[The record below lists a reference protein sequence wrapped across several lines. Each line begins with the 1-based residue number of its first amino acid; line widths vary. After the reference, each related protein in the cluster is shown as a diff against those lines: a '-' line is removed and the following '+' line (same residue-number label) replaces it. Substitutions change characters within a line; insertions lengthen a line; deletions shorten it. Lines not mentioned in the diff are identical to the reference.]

1 MIVEEKI
8 MSAGRG
14 VLLLTVLGALGDALA
29 FCYRVVLSRLAGAQV
44 MGLYQLVIPVYSVLL
59 SMTAVGLCAA
69 AANLTAQH
77 LARGD
82 RRSVHQTLMT
92 CLRFFFLLLLP
103 VGLVVILCSDFI
115 SNALLGDAR
124 TQLALILLVP
134 CVALTGVEN
143 LHKQIFYGAEL
154 VGTPAVVNLLE
165 QLIRS
170 VAVITLLVLF
180 LPQWPERAVG
190 LIIVGMVICEVF
202 SSCTLTM
209 LYRRRFLR
217 RGLTG
222 SGEERAIRRGRILS
236 IALPV
241 GLNALLGNLLS
252 AANAALIP
260 RQLVAGGVSREAA
273 VAQFG
278 VLTGMTLPMLGLPTV
293 FLGALTLVLA
303 PKLARAS
310 ALGRQ
315 DEVRR
320 LLNRAISVV
329 SILALP
335 ALALT
340 VVVGPDLGAALFHQ
354 EGVGF
359 CLPSL
364 AAVMAMS
371 CFCSVLACALNST
384 GHQRTVAAISL
395 LGGLVQLAL
404 TALLVPLPGVGLTG
418 YVAGALISTILELGL
433 CLLSVRRYTGLRLQW
448 FQWLTAPCLAA
459 ALSSLCANLLFRVLK
474 DTGLLPLHAGLASLV
489 FGGVLALSALQA
501 QGVDLRQSLR
511 LRL

>member
-1 MIVEEKI
+1 MPVEKRI

-14 VLLLTVLGALGDALA
+14 VLMLTLSGALGDALA
-29 FCYRVVLSRLAGAQV
+29 FCYRVVLSRLAGAQI

-59 SMTAVGLCAA
+59 SMTAVGLCSA

-82 RRSVHQTLMT
+82 RRSVHQTLGT
-92 CLRFFFLLLLP
+92 CLRLFLLLLLP
-103 VGLVVILCSDFI
+103 VGLVVILGSDFI
-115 SNALLGDAR
+115 STALLGDAR
-124 TQLALILLVP
+124 TQLALVLLVP

-154 VGTPAVVNLLE
+154 VGTPALVNLLE

-170 VAVITLLVLF
+170 VAVIALLVCF

-202 SSCTLTM
+202 SSCTLTI

-217 RGLTG
+217 QALTG
-222 SGEERAIRRGRILS
+222 AGEEKLVRRARIFS

-241 GLNALLGNLLS
+241 GLNALLGNLLA

-260 RQLVAGGVSREAA
+260 RQLVAGGMSREAA
-273 VAQFG
+273 VSKFG
-278 VLTGMTLPMLGLPTV
+278 VLTGMTLPMLGIPTV

-303 PKLARAS
+303 PRLARAS

-315 DEVRR
+315 EEVRR
-320 LLNRAISVV
+320 LLSRALSVV
-329 SILALP
+329 SVLSLP

-340 VVVGPDLGAALFHQ
+340 VVVGPELGSALFHQ
-354 EGVGF
+354 AEVGF
-359 CLPSL
+359 GLVPL
-364 AAVMAMS
+364 AMVTAMG

-384 GHQRTVAAISL
+384 GHQRTVAAVSL
-395 LGGLVQLAL
+395 TGGLVQLAL
-404 TALLVPLPGVGLTG
+404 TALLVPLPGVGLAG
-418 YVAGALISTILELGL
+418 YVAAALVSASLELLL
-433 CLLSVRRYTGLRLQW
+433 CLWSIRRYTGLKLQW

-459 ALSSLCANLLFRVLK
+459 ALSALCANLLFRVLK
-474 DTGLLPLHAGLASLV
+474 DAGLDALQAGAACLV

-501 QGVDLRQSLR
+501 QGVDLRQTLR